1 MNPDPE
7 LRCYA
12 LRRLN
17 PFLGVLQVVETPS
30 GRASSSNGLVWD
42 IQILTQAPADWGSL
56 GAANRG
62 NAWYRYGLWSER
74 DGLVYRPLAAH
85 CKDRQLRRDSEHLIE
100 QILRNL
106 DRLPYALADRREL
119 WLLDAEQQKPLAL
132 LHAMPPDAI
141 PPRPEPRYW
150 TGCLGQQGVAGQRR
164 FPDTAELE
172 SQVKTRAGFN
182 INRTWVTWNPERT
195 SLVAGDSSLMQND
208 GFPAFGIRE
217 DWPDREEQQRVQRYI
232 DWAAPAFLTLPY
244 LDDAQRTRLE
254 SSLSDQ
260 AVSIEY
266 HWRLYPKILDKNKLI
281 AARIKAGLQGN
292 GTPEPDS

>member
-1 MNPDPE
+1 MNTQWKP
-7 LRCYA
+7 RCYA

-17 PFLGVLQVVETPS
+17 PFLGVVQVVETPS

-56 GAANRG
+56 NAG
-62 NAWYRYGLWSER
+62 NMGKAWSRYGLWSER
-74 DGLVYRPLAAH
+74 DGLAHRPLAAH
-85 CKDRQLRRDSEHLIE
+85 SKDRQLRRDSEHLIE
-100 QILRNL
+100 QVRSNL

-132 LHAMPPDAI
+132 LHAMLPDAN

-150 TGCLGQQGVAGQRR
+150 KACLGQQGVAGQRR
-164 FPDTAELE
+164 FPGTAELE

-182 INRTWVTWNPERT
+182 INRAWVTWNPERT
-195 SLVAGDSSLMQND
+195 TLVDGDSSLIQD
-208 GFPAFGIRE
+208 DEFPAFGIRE
-217 DWPDREEQQRVQRYI
+217 DWPEREDRQRVQRYI

-281 AARIKAGLQGN
+281 AARVKAGLHGN
-292 GTPEPDS
+292 DTHEPDS

>member
-1 MNPDPE
+1 MNTHREPG
-7 LRCYA
+7 CYA

-17 PFLGVLQVVETPS
+17 PFLGVVQVVETPS

-42 IQILTQAPADWGSL
+42 IQILTQGPAGWGSL

-62 NAWYRYGLWSER
+62 KAWCRYGLWSER
-74 DGLVYRPLAAH
+74 DGLAQRSPAVH
-85 CKDRQLRRDSEHLIE
+85 SKDRQLRKDSEHLIE
-100 QILRNL
+100 QVLRNL
-106 DRLPYALADRREL
+106 DRLPYALADLREL

-132 LHAMPPDAI
+132 LHAMLPNAS
-141 PPRPEPRYW
+141 PPRPEPHYW
-150 TGCLGQQGVAGQRR
+150 RGCLGQQGVAGQRR
-164 FPDTAELE
+164 FPGTAELE

-182 INRTWVTWNPERT
+182 INRAWVSWNPERT
-195 SLVAGDSSLMQND
+195 TLVAGDSSLMQD
-208 GFPAFGIRE
+208 DEFPAFGIRE
-217 DWPDREEQQRVQRYI
+217 DWPDREDQQRVQRYI

-244 LDDAQRTRLE
+244 LNDSQRTRLE

-281 AARIKAGLQGN
+281 AARVKAGLQEN

>member
-1 MNPDPE
+1 MNPEP
-7 LRCYA
+7 RCYA

-17 PFLGVLQVVETPS
+17 PFLGVIQVVQTPS
-30 GRASSSNGLVWD
+30 GRATSSNGVVWD

-56 GAANRG
+56 GAGNRG

-74 DGLVYRPLAAH
+74 DGLAHRPVAAQSN
-85 CKDRQLRRDSEHLIE
+85 DSQLRRDSEHLID
-100 QILRNL
+100 QVRRNL

-132 LHAMPPDAI
+132 LHAMLPDAK

-150 TGCLGQQGVAGQRR
+150 TACLGQQGVAGQRR
-164 FPDTAELE
+164 FPGTVELE

-182 INRTWVTWNPERT
+182 INRAWVTWNTERT
-195 SLVAGDSSLMQND
+195 SIVAGDNTLVEDD
-208 GFPAFGIRE
+208 GFSAFGIRE
-217 DWPDREEQQRVQRYI
+217 DWPDAEDQQRVQRYI
-232 DWAAPAFLTLPY
+232 DWAAPALLTLPY
-244 LDDAQRTRLE
+244 LNDAQRKRLE

-266 HWRLYPKILDKNKLI
+266 HWRLYPKVLDKDKLI
-281 AARIKAGLQGN
+281 AARVKAGLQSNDAGI
-292 GTPEPDS
+292 SA